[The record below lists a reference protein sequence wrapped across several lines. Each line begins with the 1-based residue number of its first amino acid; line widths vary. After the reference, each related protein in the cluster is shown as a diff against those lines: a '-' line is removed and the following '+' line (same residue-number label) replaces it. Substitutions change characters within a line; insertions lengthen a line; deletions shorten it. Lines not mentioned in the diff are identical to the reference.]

1 MQHMDWSPLLAA
13 PYTID
18 ADAELAERIAGEEMV
33 RGVTISCGGFF
44 GPQGRRL
51 RVPLA
56 FPDQNSL
63 VESFCYDGWKITN
76 FEMESSAVAG
86 LSRLMGH
93 KAVTVCLVI
102 ANRVVQ
108 SADIDYNEKMKE
120 LIGTVLERI

>member
-1 MQHMDWSPLLAA
+1 
-13 PYTID
+13 
-18 ADAELAERIAGEEMV
+18 MV

-56 FPDQNSL
+56 FPDQNTL

-76 FEMESSAVAG
+76 YEMESSAVAG

-102 ANRVVQ
+102 ANRRAKEANV
-108 SADIDYNEKMKE
+108 DYNTKMNE
-120 LIGTVLERI
+120 LIQTVLERI